1 MNTTTI
7 IDPKATP
14 ALSVSGLATRILSG
28 GLALGVAA
36 DYFLWSAIQVNE
48 RVPGPG
54 LAVWVILLAAVSLLL
69 NRHAELRWR
78 LTVAG
83 WSSVAL
89 AATLIIIFR
98 GSPVLVPLML
108 LVLLTSLAMLTLQTV
123 RPTLLDIRMADCLRI
138 PLRVISRLALGAGTL
153 LGRVELQ
160 SHVLSPRLRG
170 IARGLLIALPLLL
183 LFIALFSSADATFER
198 YAARLGDLFAY
209 ATPRHLVVIAFFS
222 WLATGLLSSAM
233 QELSVPLP
241 PVPQARFTLGAE
253 EVVIIM
259 GSLAALFLIFVLLQA
274 SYLFGG
280 RETIEMT
287 TGLTLAGYARRG
299 FFEMLVVSGLT
310 LAILLSMTAIHCNQ
324 RLFRPLATVLVVCVL
339 VILASAAQRLSLY
352 TDAFGL
358 TMARLTALAFM
369 GWLTFNLI
377 SFAVIVLRGRIRG
390 FASGMVLSGV
400 ATLLLLGLINPAA
413 LVARVNID
421 RALNRDASDHTI
433 DAYYLATLG
442 PDTVPI
448 LIEYF
453 DALQLD
459 TLPMAEQCEIA
470 QILTRDWSA
479 DDWRSWNAGAAK
491 ANAASNS
498 WTQRWTGCPPAQ

>member
-1 MNTTTI
+1 MNTTT
-7 IDPKATP
+7 D
-14 ALSVSGLATRILSG
+14 LATRILLG
-28 GLALGVAA
+28 GIALGVAA
-36 DYFLWSAIQVNE
+36 DYLLWSAIAVNE
-48 RVPGPG
+48 RFPGPG
-54 LAVWVILLAAVSLLL
+54 LAVWITLLAAVSLSL

-108 LVLLTSLAMLTLQTV
+108 LVLLISLAMLTLQTV
-123 RPTLLDIRMADCLRI
+123 RPNLLDIRIADCLRI
-138 PLRVISRLALGAGTL
+138 PFRVISGLALGAGQL
-153 LGRVELQ
+153 LGKVELQ
-160 SHVLSPRLRG
+160 SHMLSPRLRG

-183 LFIALFSSADATFER
+183 VFIALFSSADATFER
-198 YAARLGDLFAY
+198 YAPQLDDLFSL
-209 ATPRHLVVIAFFS
+209 ATPRHLVVIAFFG

-233 QELSVPLP
+233 RQLSVPLP
-241 PVPQARFTLGAE
+241 PAPQAPFTLGAE
-253 EVVIIM
+253 EVVVIM

-299 FFEMLVVSGLT
+299 FFEMVIVSGLT
-310 LAILLSMTAIHCNQ
+310 LVLLLSMAGIRCSQ
-324 RLFRPLATVLVVCVL
+324 RLFRPLATVLVLCVL

-369 GWLTFNLI
+369 GWLTVNLI
-377 SFAVIVLRGRIRG
+377 SFTVTVLRGRIRG
-390 FASGMVLSGV
+390 FASGMVLSGI

-421 RALNRDASDHTI
+421 RALNSGSEGNRPI
-433 DAYYLATLG
+433 DVYYLATLG
-442 PDTVPI
+442 PDTIPI
-448 LIEYF
+448 LIEHF

-459 TLPMAEQCEIA
+459 TLPMAEQCQIA
-470 QILTRDWSA
+470 KILQRDWSA
-479 DDWRSWNAGAAK
+479 DDWRSWNASAAK
-491 ANAASNS
+491 ARQAFTTQAEPRLYALASGDHCHS
-498 WTQRWTGCPPAQ
+498 DL